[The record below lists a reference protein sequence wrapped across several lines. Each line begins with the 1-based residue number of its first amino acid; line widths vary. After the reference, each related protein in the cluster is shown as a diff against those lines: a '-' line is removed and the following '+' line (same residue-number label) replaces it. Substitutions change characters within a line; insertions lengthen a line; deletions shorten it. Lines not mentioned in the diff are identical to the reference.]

1 MALLL
6 NDLSQDERQV
16 ILRMLAGMVGE
27 TAGPLSLEA
36 LLQTVQAPVVRS
48 LR

>member
-16 ILRMLAGMVGE
+16 ILRMLAGMVDE

-36 LLQTVQAPVVRS
+36 FL
-48 LR
+48 